1 MLEASDKIIKAKVQ
15 LQKDMPFFAYIL
27 LHLKAKEDNT
37 IPSMAVDYRKNLL
50 YNKEFVSKLSDD
62 ETEFVLC
69 HEAMHIALN
78 HFLRKDNRDV
88 EVWNVAT
95 DLVINEMLLRYFS
108 LQNIRKNIITVEN
121 LEKMGIK
128 IKNVDEKTAEE
139 VYDILINYKDKLKGF
154 TNFDIHYY
162 IDDLSEN
169 EKEQLQREYG
179 KSFEEIKKEIENE
192 NKRILVEATNFG
204 KMRGNLPSGI
214 ERVVDKLLS
223 KKIDWKTLLRRTI
236 SDMIPYDFSYKYP
249 SKKSIAIGIY
259 LPATI
264 KDKKLEVVCVVDLSG
279 SISDEEMRQFFT
291 EIYHIAKSFH
301 NVDMT
306 IITHDAEKQDEIK
319 VRNGCIDKLLNIKVH
334 GGGGTSHLWLP
345 EYLKKKHPN
354 SKLIVCFTDG
364 YTEFFDKEEIGNREI
379 IWILSEKGVDEKEI
393 PFGKVIKMV
402 G

>member
-1 MLEASDKIIKAKVQ
+1 VLEASDKIIKAKVQ

-27 LHLKAKEDNT
+27 LHIKAKEENT
-37 IPSMAVDYRKNLL
+37 IPSMAVDYRKNLI
-50 YNKEFVSKLSDD
+50 YNKYFVEKLSD
-62 ETEFVLC
+62 EEVEFVLC

-95 DLVINEMLLRYFS
+95 DLVINEMLFKYFS
-108 LQNIRKNIITVEN
+108 IHSIRNKIITKES
-121 LEKMGIK
+121 LKKMGIE
-128 IKNVDEKTAEE
+128 IEDVDEKTAEE

-162 IDDLSEN
+162 IDDLSEK
-169 EKEQLQREYG
+169 EKEQLEREYG
-179 KSFEEIKKEIENE
+179 KSFEEIKREIENE
-192 NKRILVEATNFG
+192 NKRILVEAANFG

-249 SKKSIAIGIY
+249 SRKSIAVDIY
-259 LPATI
+259 LPTTI

-301 NVDMT
+301 NVDIT

-319 VRNGCIDKLLNIKVH
+319 VQNGCIDKLLNIKVH
-334 GGGGTSHLWLP
+334 GGGGTSHKWLP
-345 EYLKKKHPN
+345 EYLKKNHPN
-354 SKLIVCFTDG
+354 TKLVVCFTDG

-379 IWILSEKGVDEKEI
+379 IWILSEGNEKEI
-393 PFGKVIKMV
+393 PFGRVIKMR
-402 G
+402 

>member
-15 LQKDMPFFAYIL
+15 LQKNMPFFAYIL

-37 IPSMAVDYRKNLL
+37 IKSIAVDYRKNLI

-69 HEAMHIALN
+69 HEAMHVALS

-88 EVWNVAT
+88 EVWNIAT
-95 DLVINEMLLRYFS
+95 DLVINEMLLRRYFS
-108 LQNIRKNIITVEN
+108 LQNIRKNIITAEN

-128 IKNVDEKTAEE
+128 IENVDEKTAEE
-139 VYDILINYKDKLKGF
+139 VYDILINHKDKLKSF

-162 IDDLSEN
+162 IDDLSDE
-169 EKEQLQREYG
+169 EKEQLEREYG
-179 KSFEEIKKEIENE
+179 KSFEEVKKEIENE
-192 NKRILVEATNFG
+192 NKKILVEATNFG
-204 KMRGNLPSGI
+204 KMRGNLPSGV
-214 ERVVDKLLS
+214 ERIVDKILS
-223 KKIDWKTLLRRTI
+223 RKIDWKTLIRRTI

-249 SKKSIAIGIY
+249 SRKSIAVGIY
-259 LPATI
+259 LPTTI

-301 NVDMT
+301 NVDIT
-306 IITHDAEKQDEIK
+306 IITHDAEMQDEIK
-319 VRNGCIDKLLNIKVH
+319 VQNGCIDKLLNIKVH

-345 EYLKKKHPN
+345 EYLKKKHTN
-354 SKLIVCFTDG
+354 AKLIICFTDG
-364 YTEFFDKEEIGNREI
+364 YTEFFEKEEIGNREI
-379 IWILSEKGVDEKEI
+379 IWILSEKGIDEKEI
-393 PFGKVIKMV
+393 PFGKVVKMR
-402 G
+402 